1 MLPKWF
7 LLHWRFSIVILFL
20 SAIGIALGLNL
31 YVNLITSSRRYTS
44 ASKVA
49 PQPIAIVLGAG
60 IFSDGTPTPMLA
72 DRVSAAAELYKQGR
86 VQKLLMSGDN
96 SREDY
101 DEVTAMQ
108 DYAVELG
115 VPSEDI
121 TLDHAG
127 FSTYE
132 SCYRAQKI
140 FGIEQAVIV
149 TQKFHLSR
157 AVYLC
162 NQLDVNA
169 VGLGTP
175 DWEIYPFR
183 NVMFYSLREK
193 FSTLKA
199 LWEVHVTRPQP
210 TLLGP
215 FEGIEFEDIESE
227 GIESE
232 SIK

>member
-7 LLHWRFSIVILFL
+7 WLHWRIYIGVACF
-20 SAIGIALGLNL
+20 SAIIIALGLNV
-31 YVNLITSSRRYTS
+31 YVNLITSSRRYTNI
-44 ASKVA
+44 VTV
-49 PQPIAIVLGAG
+49 PQQPVAIVLGAG
-60 IFSDGTPTPMLA
+60 ILSDGTPTPMLS
-72 DRVSAAAELYKQGR
+72 DRVVAAAKLYKQGR

-115 VPSEDI
+115 VAPEDI

-132 SCYRAQKI
+132 SCYRAKEI

-162 NQLDVNA
+162 NHLNVNA
-169 VGLGTP
+169 IGLGTP
-175 DWEIYPFR
+175 DWETYPFR
-183 NVMFYSLREK
+183 NIMLYSLREK

-199 LWEVHVTRPQP
+199 LWEVHITRPQP
-210 TLLGP
+210 TFLGP
-215 FEGIEFEDIESE
+215 FEGMN
-227 GIESE
+227 
-232 SIK
+232 

>member
-7 LLHWRFSIVILFL
+7 SLHYRFSIGVLF
-20 SAIGIALGLNL
+20 SCAICIALGLNI
-31 YVNLITSSRRYTS
+31 YVIFITSSRRYTNF
-44 ASKVA
+44 SKVT

-86 VQKLLMSGDN
+86 VRKLLMTGDN
-96 SREDY
+96 SRKDY
-101 DEVTAMQ
+101 DEVTAMKN
-108 DYAVELG
+108 YAVELG
-115 VPSEDI
+115 VSPENI
-121 TLDHAG
+121 TLDRAG

-132 SCYRAQKI
+132 SCYRAKEI

-149 TQKFHLSR
+149 TQRFHLSR

-162 NQLDVNA
+162 NRLNVNA
-169 VGLGTP
+169 IGLGTP
-175 DWEIYPFR
+175 DWDIYPFR

-199 LWEVHVTRPQP
+199 LWEVHITRPKP
-210 TLLGP
+210 TFLGP
-215 FEGIEFEDIESE
+215 FEGTE
-227 GIESE
+227 
-232 SIK
+232 

>member
-7 LLHWRFSIVILFL
+7 WLRWRISTGVIFL
-20 SAIGIALGLNL
+20 SAIVIAFGLNV
-31 YVNLITSSRRYTS
+31 YVNFFTSSRRYTNP
-44 ASKVA
+44 SKV
-49 PQPIAIVLGAG
+49 PEQPVAIVLGAG

-72 DRVSAAAELYKQGR
+72 DRVRAAAKLYKQGR

-115 VPSEDI
+115 VFPEDI

-127 FSTYE
+127 FRTYD
-132 SCYRAQKI
+132 SCYRAKEI

-162 NQLDVNA
+162 NHLNVDA
-169 VGLGTP
+169 IGLGTP

-183 NVMFYSLREK
+183 NVMFYSIREK

-199 LWEVHVTRPQP
+199 FWEVHITRPQP
-210 TLLGP
+210 TFLGP
-215 FEGIEFEDIESE
+215 FEGTN
-227 GIESE
+227 
-232 SIK
+232 

>member
-1 MLPKWF
+1 
-7 LLHWRFSIVILFL
+7 
-20 SAIGIALGLNL
+20 
-31 YVNLITSSRRYTS
+31 
-44 ASKVA
+44 
-49 PQPIAIVLGAG
+49 
-60 IFSDGTPTPMLA
+60 MLA

-96 SREDY
+96 SSEDY
-101 DEVTAMQ
+101 DEVTAMK

-115 VPSEDI
+115 VSSEDI

-132 SCYRAQKI
+132 SCYRAKEI

-162 NQLDVNA
+162 NNLNVSA

-175 DWEIYPFR
+175 DWEAYPFR

-199 LWEVHVTRPQP
+199 LWEVHITRPQP
-210 TLLGP
+210 TVLGP
-215 FEGIEFEDIESE
+215 FEGIE
-227 GIESE
+227 
-232 SIK
+232 

>member
-7 LLHWRFSIVILFL
+7 WLHWRFPMLLIPL
-20 SAIGIALGLNL
+20 SAIFIALGLNV
-31 YVNLITSSRRYTS
+31 YVNLFTSGRRYTN
-44 ASKVA
+44 ASKVT
-49 PQPIAIVLGAG
+49 PQPIGIVLGAG

-101 DEVTAMQ
+101 DEVTAMRN
-108 DYAVELG
+108 YAVELG
-115 VPSEDI
+115 VSPEDI

-132 SCYRAQKI
+132 SCYRAKKI
-140 FGIEQAVIV
+140 FGIEQAIIV
-149 TQKFHLSR
+149 TQDFHLPR
-157 AVYLC
+157 AVYIC
-162 NQLDVNA
+162 NRLNVNA
-169 VGLGTP
+169 IGLGTP
-175 DWEIYPFR
+175 DWETYPFR

-199 LWEVHVTRPQP
+199 LWEVHIIRPQP
-210 TLLGP
+210 TFLGP
-215 FEGIEFEDIESE
+215 FEGIE
-227 GIESE
+227 
-232 SIK
+232 

>member
-7 LLHWRFSIVILFL
+7 WLHWRISVVVLSL
-20 SAIGIALGLNL
+20 SAIFIALGLNV
-31 YVNLITSSRRYTS
+31 YVNLVTSSRRYTNI
-44 ASKVA
+44 SKV
-49 PQPIAIVLGAG
+49 PQKPVAIVLGAG
-60 IFSDGTPTPMLA
+60 ILSDGTPTPMLA

-96 SREDY
+96 SSEDY

-108 DYAVELG
+108 DYAMELG
-115 VPSEDI
+115 VSPEDI

-132 SCYRAQKI
+132 SCYRASYV
-140 FGIEQAVIV
+140 FGIQQAVLV

-162 NQLDVNA
+162 NHLNVNA
-169 VGLGTP
+169 TGLGTP

-199 LWEVHVTRPQP
+199 LWEIHITRPQP
-210 TLLGP
+210 TFLGP
-215 FEGIEFEDIESE
+215 FEGIE
-227 GIESE
+227 
-232 SIK
+232 